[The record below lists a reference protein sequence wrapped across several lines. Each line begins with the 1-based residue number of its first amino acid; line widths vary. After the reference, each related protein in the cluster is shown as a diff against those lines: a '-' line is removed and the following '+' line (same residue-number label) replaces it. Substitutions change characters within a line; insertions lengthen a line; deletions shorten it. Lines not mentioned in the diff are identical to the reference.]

1 MLRNRPEIVLEKI
14 AAADPHEDGT
24 ARFSFAEDVGGI
36 ELMSASYRWHRFP
49 LHFHDS
55 YSISVSVRGGLAFD
69 FRGSKYVAHS
79 GVISAIDPAEV
90 HNAYP
95 ATDGGWTFLCLLVP
109 AEIVRSLMAQAGAGR
124 TLPSFTTRVID
135 DDEMARGLTRL
146 HRTLETSPD
155 GLERQS
161 LCVTTLA
168 ELLRRHTTARK
179 DVPAERLRLE
189 HRAVSRAREFLRE
202 CYAERIPLERV
213 STIAGLSPYHFLRVF
228 RSTVGLT
235 PHAYLNHV
243 RVSQAKNM
251 LASGVPAV
259 QVAQSCGF
267 CDQSHFVRLFKEHL
281 GLTPGR
287 YQQAL
292 MTRRCSTGSG
302 ITPREP
308 S

>member
-1 MLRNRPEIVLEKI
+1 MLGPDTG
-14 AAADPHEDGT
+14 AFSGTDPREDGN

-36 ELMSASYRWHRFP
+36 ELMYASYRWHRFP

-69 FRGSKYVAHS
+69 ARGSKYVAHS

-109 AEIVRSLMAQAGAGR
+109 PEVVRSFMAQAGAGGA
-124 TLPSFTTRVID
+124 LPSFTTRVID
-135 DDEMARGLTRL
+135 DDEMARRLTRL

-155 GLERQS
+155 SLERQS
-161 LCVTTLA
+161 LCVATLI

-179 DVPAERLRLE
+179 AVPEERLRPE
-189 HRAVSRAREFLRE
+189 RRAVSRARDFLRE
-202 CYAERIPLERV
+202 AYAERILLERV

-243 RVSQAKNM
+243 RVSQAMKM
-251 LASGVPAV
+251 LASGAPGA

-267 CDQSHFVRLFKEHL
+267 CDQSHFVRLFKQHL

-287 YQQAL
+287 YQRAL
-292 MTRRCSTGSG
+292 MTPPGCHGG
-302 ITPREP
+302 AITARDP